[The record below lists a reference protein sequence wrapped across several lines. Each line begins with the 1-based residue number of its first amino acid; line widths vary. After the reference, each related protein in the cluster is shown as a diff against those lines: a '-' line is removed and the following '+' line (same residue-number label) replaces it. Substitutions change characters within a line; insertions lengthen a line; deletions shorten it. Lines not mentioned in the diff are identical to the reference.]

1 MLCAQAAGRRKA
13 AGIPEERY
21 GSSGVPA
28 VARFKLPIVE
38 SEMQPVADGRRQA
51 EGKAA
56 ADGRRPKE
64 TQPAAKG
71 KALPRLPRRQPL

>member
-1 MLCAQAAGRRKA
+1 MRASRRASKT

-71 KALPRLPRRQPL
+71 KAPSRLPRRQPL